1 MANDTNNT
9 NNNEVSVEQEGWIQ
23 KKWRPMMGWTYMV
36 TCMFDFIVAP
46 VLWTIAQALFHG
58 GVNSQWMPL
67 TLQGAGLYHIAM
79 GAVLGVS
86 AWSRGQEKMTGST
99 VSSSSSSYSTNNSN
113 PSNNSYSTA
122 ASTPPM
128 PRSAGAP
135 TRLPNP
141 VATNKIRDDDDS
153 EPIGNNN
160 TSTSPRER

>member
-1 MANDTNNT
+1 MQKTKMANDTNNT

-46 VLWTIAQALFHG
+46 VLWTIAQAIFHG
-58 GVNSQWMPL
+58 GINSQWMPL

-99 VSSSSSSYSTNNSN
+99 VSSSLSSYSTNNSYN
-113 PSNNSYSTA
+113 APS
-122 ASTPPM
+122 PM
-128 PRSAGAP
+128 PRGAGVP